1 MIKASVV
8 KVKEM
13 NRKELLN
20 SIQKY
25 LFYAVELNLYLD
37 THPSDQEVNSKLNDY
52 KKQSEELRNRYQ
64 EMYGPLTS
72 ETAEDNRWGWIADP
86 WPWNL
91 PEEGEN

>member
-37 THPSDQEVNSKLNDY
+37 NHPEMIKEFINNTHNE
-52 KKQSEELRNRYQ
+52 
-64 EMYGPLTS
+64 
-72 ETAEDNRWGWIADP
+72 
-86 WPWNL
+86 
-91 PEEGEN
+91 